1 MTNFGVFFAFFSF
14 HTCSFF
20 WIFFP
25 IATACSPTILQ
36 KNKNWGTVWKLG
48 KKLQR
53 SNLPQNQ
60 FLSKSFGIWKLA
72 EMANQLQIALK
83 PYEFE
88 RVFNP
93 PVAMTAYSWVIR
105 CLIFS
110 RFEATFLLR
119 PPLPPPPAFD
129 TFCGRFK
136 GSIEI
141 IVRKWTSI
149 RCKTARVLTTII
161 KNWKMKAFR

>member
-1 MTNFGVFFAFFSF
+1 MFFRVFLLSHMFIFLDLFFQWQWLIARKSCKKIKIGGPFG
-14 HTCSFF
+14 
-20 WIFFP
+20 
-25 IATACSPTILQ
+25 
-36 KNKNWGTVWKLG
+36 NWE

-60 FLSKSFGIWKLA
+60 FLSKSFRIWKLA
-72 EMANQLQIALK
+72 EVANQLQIALK